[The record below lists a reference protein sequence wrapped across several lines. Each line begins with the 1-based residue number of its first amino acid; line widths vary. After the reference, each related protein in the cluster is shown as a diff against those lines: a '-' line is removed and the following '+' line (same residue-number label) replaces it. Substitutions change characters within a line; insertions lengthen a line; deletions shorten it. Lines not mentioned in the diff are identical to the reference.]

1 MKNMTEKEW
10 EEFLKQQADEMPVP
24 DSLSPENM
32 MKRIQA
38 EKVQVDKTIGW
49 KNDTK
54 KQMKENL
61 KQEQGGI
68 SKRKLGGFRKW
79 MYRISASAAVFLCG
93 GVIAF
98 GGIYGYGKWQTEQ
111 QSKKDM
117 TARDSLC
124 VEVLEQANQV
134 SMELEAQKEWYEWA
148 KKNGVDQDNVY
159 RDHIWYGDDVVFNAT
174 MDMAETDGGKDRAP
188 ESVVQESAKENDYS
202 ATNVQVEG
210 IDEADIIKTDGEYL
224 YILEEDEIYI
234 VDTKDELKLV
244 GNIPVGEEDGYFCKE
259 MYIRDRQLITIERK
273 TGYYFGYD
281 CVRNPEECDE
291 EELKDSTKV
300 LIYNIENK
308 EQPVLEK
315 EMVQDGYYLSSRVT
329 EDYLYLFTEYTTYR
343 PDDIEDFDAYV
354 PCIGGEELSFNDV
367 CILPEGESTGALLVS
382 AVDLK
387 EKEIK
392 DKIMLTSGA
401 HTFYVSEEN
410 IYSAIRIWKQG
421 NEYTEIVKVA
431 YQEDKLE
438 YVGKTEIEGYVT
450 NQYFMDE
457 KDGFLRLVTHVYCD
471 EYYYDVDVNVELEET
486 IEIAEEFN
494 RLYVLDANLKE
505 VGRIDDVAPDE
516 ELYSCRFM
524 GDMAYFVTFRQVD
537 PLFAADLSDP
547 YNPVLTGQLKIPG
560 FSEYLQ
566 SYGEGLLLGVGY
578 DADEET
584 GRRKGVKLTMFD
596 INDPADIKEISSTYL
611 PECSD
616 VVSDAKAIL
625 ANANKNVI
633 GISTYRYDG
642 DMYYYCLSYEDGEFV
657 TNMQEQISSY
667 RTRGIYIGDVLYVAN
682 NREVKAVSLE
692 DYSLIETLEFPEE

>member
-1 MKNMTEKEW
+1 MTEKEW
-10 EEFLKQQADEMPVP
+10 KEFLKQQADKVPVP
-24 DSLSPENM
+24 DSLTPENM
-32 MKRIQA
+32 MKRIKNEITNDVTSHKTNK
-38 EKVQVDKTIGW
+38 EKMGRLDRTSGK
-49 KNDTK
+49 
-54 KQMKENL
+54 
-61 KQEQGGI
+61 
-68 SKRKLGGFRKW
+68 FRKW
-79 MYRISASAAVFLCG
+79 MYRISGSAAVFLCG
-93 GVIAF
+93 GLIAY
-98 GGIYGYGKWQTEQ
+98 GGIYSYGKWKGEQ
-111 QSKKDM
+111 IGKDM
-117 TARDSLC
+117 PARDSLC
-124 VEVLEQANQV
+124 MEVLEQANQV
-134 SMELEAQKEWYEWA
+134 SAELEEQRDWYEWA
-148 KKNGVDQDNVY
+148 KENGIDPDQLY
-159 RDHIWYGDDVVFNAT
+159 RNNWYGDDVVFNAE
-174 MDMAETDGGKDRAP
+174 MDMVETESLNDIAP
-188 ESVVQESAKENDYS
+188 ESSKQESATESDYS
-202 ATNVQVEG
+202 TTNVQVEG

-234 VDTKDELKLV
+234 VDTKEELKLV
-244 GNIPVGEEDGYFCKE
+244 GNIPVGKEDGYFCKE
-259 MYIRDRQLITIERK
+259 MYIRDRQLITIERNS
-273 TGYYFGYD
+273 GYYFECD
-281 CVRNPEECDE
+281 CVRTSQECE
-291 EELKDSTKV
+291 EEWKDSTKV

-315 EMVQDGYYLSSRVT
+315 ELVQDGHYLSSRVT
-329 EDYLYLFTEYTTYR
+329 GDYFYLFTEYTTYR

-354 PCIGGEELSFNDV
+354 PCIDGEKLSHDDV
-367 CILPEGESTGALLVS
+367 CILPEGESTGSLLVS
-382 AVDLK
+382 AVDLE
-387 EKEIK
+387 EKEVK

-401 HTFYVSEEN
+401 YTFYVSEEN

-431 YQEDKLE
+431 YQEDELE
-438 YVGKTEIEGYVT
+438 YVGKTEIEGYVSD
-450 NQYFMDE
+450 QYFMDE
-457 KDGFLRLVTHVYCD
+457 KDGFLRLVAHVYCD
-471 EYYYDVDVNVELEET
+471 ESYYDVDVNVELEET

-505 VGRIDDVAPDE
+505 VGRIDDVAPNE
-516 ELYSCRFM
+516 ALYSCRFM

-547 YNPVLTGQLKIPG
+547 YHPVLTGQLKIPG

-625 ANANKNVI
+625 ANADKNVI

-682 NREVKAVSLE
+682 DREVKAVLLE
-692 DYSLIETLEFPEE
+692 DYTLIETLKISEK